1 MMHAADAWA
10 EKPDS
15 AFGPE
20 VWNREKELLSSI
32 DSVSNPEE
40 VALTYLKLARI
51 FKDNHRELEYLDL
64 AEESASR
71 IEFVNSIYLNDV
83 ANFIFIDVR

>member
-1 MMHAADAWA
+1 MGMMHAVDAGA

-20 VWNREKELLSSI
+20 VWSREKELLSSI

-51 FKDNHRELEYLDL
+51 FRDNHRELTYLDR
-64 AEESASR
+64 AEEDVFSDR
-71 IEFVNSIYLNDV
+71 I
-83 ANFIFIDVR
+83 

>member
-1 MMHAADAWA
+1 MAMMHAADAWA

-20 VWNREKELLSSI
+20 VWSREKELLSSI

-51 FKDNHRELEYLDL
+51 FRDNHRELTYLDR
-64 AEESASR
+64 AEEAAFSDR
-71 IEFVNSIYLNDV
+71 IWK
-83 ANFIFIDVR
+83 